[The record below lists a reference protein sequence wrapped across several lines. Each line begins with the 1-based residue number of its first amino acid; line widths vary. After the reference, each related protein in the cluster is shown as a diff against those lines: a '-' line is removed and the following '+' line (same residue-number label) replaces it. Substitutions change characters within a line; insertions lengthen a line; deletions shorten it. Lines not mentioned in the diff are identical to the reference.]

1 MRNTFKSSAAAT
13 RAHGSGARSSRRP
26 RGVGVFVGLL
36 LVGLAAGAG
45 GQPRED
51 FANVCAPL
59 ISLSTMTP
67 PPGDAGEVVRALQ
80 TIAAGI
86 AKGDADLIVSAY
98 ADTARV
104 ENFPS
109 LLGARGPVAL
119 DRGRHPSM
127 SKEELRRIYRAY
139 FRDFPEAAIVFT
151 RVNVSVQGAHA
162 TVSARARFVLPPG
175 SGRDTHTATVVW
187 RLARGGDGWRITE
200 ERYQE

>member
-1 MRNTFKSSAAAT
+1 
-13 RAHGSGARSSRRP
+13 
-26 RGVGVFVGLL
+26 VGVLFGLW

-45 GQPRED
+45 GQTRED

-59 ISLSTMTP
+59 VSLSTMTP

-80 TIAAGI
+80 TITAGI

-109 LLGARGPVAL
+109 LLGDRGPVAL
-119 DRGRHPSM
+119 DRGRHPLM
-127 SKEELRRIYRAY
+127 GKEELRRIYRAY

-162 TVSARARFVLPPG
+162 TASARARFVLPPG
-175 SGRDTHTATVVW
+175 SGRDTHTATATVAW
-187 RLARGGDGWRITE
+187 RLARGGEGWRITE